1 MATLAPETGPLS
13 KPRVVARDRT
23 FLWLAIVALLIAVI
37 GFTPTYW
44 AQLPAGTTNAAP
56 LVHLH
61 ALVFTAWPLLLV
73 AQAIRIDRGRVRNHR
88 AWGIAGISLAT
99 AMLFVGIATAVV
111 AMTTR
116 LANGEG
122 DAARAFLIVP
132 ITGVGLFYLYFM
144 AAAFNITRP
153 DWHKRFVII
162 ATSSVLQAAVARFF
176 FLAIHGVGPG
186 LRPAMFASRPVSATL
201 AGALLLDLMVVYGMV
216 VDWRRDG
223 RPHPA
228 WLWGLAGL
236 LVVQFVRAPLSTTTA
251 WLGFADWLT
260 RFT

>member
-1 MATLAPETGPLS
+1 MATLASEPIST
-13 KPRVVARDRT
+13 PRAAVRDRT
-23 FLWLAIVALLIAVI
+23 FLWLAIMALLIAVL

-44 AQLPAGTTNAAP
+44 AQLPAGTTNASP
-56 LVHLH
+56 LIHLH
-61 ALVFTAWPLLLV
+61 ALAFTAWPLLLV
-73 AQAIRIDRGRVRNHR
+73 SQAILIDRGKVRRHR
-88 AWGIAGISLAT
+88 TWGIAGVSLAT
-99 AMLFVGIATAVV
+99 IMLIVGIATAVV
-111 AMTTR
+111 AMNAR

-132 ITGVGLFYLYFM
+132 ITGVSVFYLYFM
-144 AAAFNITRP
+144 AAAFNFTRP
-153 DWHKRFVII
+153 DWHKRFII
-162 ATSSVLQAAVARFF
+162 VATSSVLQAAMARFAF
-176 FLAIHGVGPG
+176 FAAHGMGPG
-186 LRPAMFASRPVSATL
+186 MRPTSFPSPPATAPL
-201 AGALLLDLMVVYGMV
+201 IGSLLLDLMVVYGMV